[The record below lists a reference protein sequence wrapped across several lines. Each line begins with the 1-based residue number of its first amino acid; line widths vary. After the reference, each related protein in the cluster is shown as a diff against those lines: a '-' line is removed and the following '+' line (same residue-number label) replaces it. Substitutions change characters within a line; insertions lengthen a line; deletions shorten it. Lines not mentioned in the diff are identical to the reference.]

1 MHQSDIFSSVLR
13 LTPFSMAGPPARG
26 CRIIAVPAAALALA
40 GSLHGALVADYGTPA
55 PTPVANDVSQL
66 TAGSDR
72 DGLNYYS
79 DNAAPPGQTFTTGS
93 NPSGYGLNAVYVKTG
108 GYDDNNMTTL
118 QSYTLRIYSVSG
130 GTATLISTYV
140 TDNLLGFTDGNWL
153 KYIGLT
159 NILQPN
165 SVYAYTHHRNTAGWD
180 GMSAVTGN
188 LYGGGE
194 ICLIP
199 TAGGAITFGT
209 SHNSDAAFLV
219 NLLPITDPFVFPTY
233 INPSSAVAGT
243 SAAIS
248 AGIGSATQPIF
259 SPWQF

>member
-1 MHQSDIFSSVLR
+1 MYQSGNSIGVLAR
-13 LTPFSMAGPPARG
+13 ALFSMVMVPKKARKIG
-26 CRIIAVPAAALALA
+26 LSLVTALL
-40 GSLHGALVADYGTPA
+40 LADYVQGPVISDFGTPA
-55 PTPVANDVSQL
+55 PTQGANDVAQL

-79 DNAAPPGQTFTTGS
+79 DNATPPGQTFTTGS
-93 NPSGYGLNAVYVKTG
+93 NPSGYGLNALYVKTG
-108 GYDDNNMTTL
+108 GYDANNTTTL
-118 QSYTLRIYSVSG
+118 QNYTLRIYSLSG

-140 TDNLLGFTDGNWL
+140 TDNLLGFTHGNWL